1 MDRLLGWIID
11 DYILFRILDV
21 IIFMLIL
28 AAIYLAIQNIL
39 TWKFLKKGDINTDEL
54 ISNRGSFYKMLIF
67 LFITGFFMLI
77 HKFLE
82 GFEENVPDDTTFHF
96 FQLMAL
102 LGLVLFMLE
111 WYKISKKLKRKQN
124 IEIGQITF

>member
-124 IEIGQITF
+124 IEIGQ

>member
-67 LFITGFFMLI
+67 LFITGFFR
-77 HKFLE
+77 H
-82 GFEENVPDDTTFHF
+82 NP
-96 FQLMAL
+96 
-102 LGLVLFMLE
+102 
-111 WYKISKKLKRKQN
+111 KIQ
-124 IEIGQITF
+124 